1 MNIIRFFQNIKNSN
15 GSKLWPVLYAHINQ
29 TLSKLI
35 FFLFDE
41 DQNHFAVLFN
51 LIKFQNT
58 TSVSAFIIFLAGY
71 EQDFSSHLIYIDYSY
86 NHIINIIL

>member
-1 MNIIRFFQNIKNSN
+1 MGPNF
-15 GSKLWPVLYAHINQ
+15 WPVLYAHINQ

-35 FFLFDE
+35 FFLFDD

-58 TSVSAFIIFLAGY
+58 TSVSAFIIFPSWVWAG
-71 EQDFSSHLIYIDYSY
+71 FLPPI
-86 NHIINIIL
+86 